1 MNVTWNGSS
10 CSSGLNPTAY
20 KLGATIACCL
30 IFVVSLIGNSCIGI
44 TFYRTKT
51 LRKPI
56 NIFIVNMAISDLLT
70 SLVFIIRNITTEYFD
85 SWYIRGAFDKA
96 LCKIPHVLSD
106 ISWIVS
112 IESLVLIA
120 VDRFEAVVFPLRS
133 QLINSNRCPFLI
145 FSTWVLATAVT
156 LPLFFGYI
164 RNEEVHNCFSYWNDF
179 VGESSWMTMYLLALY
194 VVFIYAPIIL
204 LIILYSFIL
213 IKLKS
218 EKIPGEQSTH
228 AEKQRVKRNRNVLKM
243 AIAIV
248 LGFIICWIPSS
259 VDYLLRFV
267 IWTDSLPPCGFNIYS
282 ETVWF
287 LVASYCVVNPCICFT
302 LSRNYREGL
311 KRLFKCLTSASYNL
325 Q

>member
-1 MNVTWNGSS
+1 MDIAWNGSS
-10 CSSGLNPTAY
+10 CSSGLNPPAY
-20 KLGATIACCL
+20 KIGATIAYGL
-30 IFVVSLIGNSCIGI
+30 IFVVSIIGNSCIAI
-44 TFYRTKT
+44 VFYKTQT

-56 NIFIVNMAISDLLT
+56 NIFIVNMAISDLL
-70 SLVFIIRNITTEYFD
+70 SSVVFIVRSVTGLYSD
-85 SWYIRGAFDKA
+85 SWLITDDLDKA

-133 QLINSNRCPFLI
+133 QLINSTRCPFLI
-145 FSTWVLATAVT
+145 FSTWVLATAVM
-156 LPLFFGYI
+156 LPLLFGYI

-218 EKIPGEQSTH
+218 EKIPGEQLTH
-228 AEKQRVKRNRNVLKM
+228 AEKQRAKRNRNVLKT

-287 LVASYCVVNPCICFT
+287 FLASYCVVNPCICFAF
-302 LSRNYREGL
+302 SGNYREGL